1 MSENISESVPKK
13 LDHPYLATIPYN
25 VISDK
30 NLTDGAKLHFGYIT
44 ALCKNEGYCW
54 ATNEQLAEVQ
64 GKSKKT
70 ISGYN
75 TELKNNGHIIIED
88 NHIPYK
94 TEEDKLLWKNCKKI
108 YVDIAFVREE
118 IIKKAEPIVTK
129 MLPSV
134 DSNKNVT
141 PLSIKDKYK
150 NVRSLLIEEMK
161 EIGIDEIGIKLSDK
175 YPIEKVEIA
184 IYNIKQHQKRGSLK
198 KKPSAYFTTLLR
210 SDNLTKNIDKED
222 NIEKNKVIAIE
233 INKKYNKV
241 VVRGVKISIEI
252 CKDYFEIIAN
262 GQMVINLRYD
272 NKIFEELLKKPLE
285 KIERLKG

>member
-1 MSENISESVPKK
+1 MPENIPKK

-25 VISDK
+25 VLSDK
-30 NLTDGAKLHFGYIT
+30 SLTDGAKLHFGYIT

-88 NHIPYK
+88 NRIPYK
-94 TEEDKLLWKNCKKI
+94 TKEDKLLWKNCKKI
-108 YVDIAFVREE
+108 YVDIAFIRKE
-118 IIKKAEPIVTK
+118 IIKKAETIVTK
-129 MLPSV
+129 TLPSM
-134 DSNKNVT
+134 DSNENVT

-150 NVRSLLIEEMK
+150 KSIERESLENIELK
-161 EIGIDEIGIKLSDK
+161 ELGIDSIAINFSKK
-175 YPIEKVEIA
+175 YSKEKIDIA
-184 IYNIKQHQKRGSLK
+184 IYNMKTAKYDN
-198 KKPSAYFTTLLR
+198 PSKYFTAILKNP
-210 SDNLTKNIDKED
+210 DLTKNINKED
-222 NIEKNKVIAIE
+222 NIEKNKITAIE
-233 INKKYNKV
+233 LNKKYNEV
-241 VVRGVKISIEI
+241 VLQGVKIYIEV

-285 KIERLKG
+285 KIERLKD